1 MAGLRVTLL
10 MENRIANR
18 DQFSMKLFAFDAK
31 SRQKKQGTDT
41 TENTGKKVNSV
52 YTGETSLTLRERMVG
67 VRGEGARGGGHLND
81 YEKWPRKESHD
92 KTLAQLTQ
100 GRGEGKVRC
109 QDHQE
114 LHLQYGQA
122 ALGVHQNQEE
132 APGAGE
138 GGSETPE
145 Q

>member
-52 YTGETSLTLRERMVG
+52 YTGETFLTLRERMVG
-67 VRGEGARGGGHLND
+67 VRGEGAD
-81 YEKWPRKESHD
+81 
-92 KTLAQLTQ
+92 T
-100 GRGEGKVRC
+100 
-109 QDHQE
+109 
-114 LHLQYGQA
+114 
-122 ALGVHQNQEE
+122 
-132 APGAGE
+132 
-138 GGSETPE
+138 
-145 Q
+145 